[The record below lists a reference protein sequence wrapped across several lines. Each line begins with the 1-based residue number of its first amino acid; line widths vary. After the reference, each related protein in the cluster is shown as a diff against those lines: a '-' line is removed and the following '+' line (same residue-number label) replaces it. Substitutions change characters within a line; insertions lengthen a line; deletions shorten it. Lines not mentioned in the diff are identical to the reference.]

1 VGIELL
7 NVLITLVA
15 TPTNTAMEK
24 RSLTIVSLLVLA
36 VLFVIAFMFFKPLD
50 NTETAAEPTNEAVR
64 SPDSQAAD
72 STEMR
77 PRLEIKDETTPAI
90 APIREEDMTP
100 FMKSEIAGKWIRE
113 MGYSLEDIAAAQ
125 QKIRDEGYG
134 PEVVNDPGIIQRKLP
149 PRHILN
155 VSTEEILVP
164 PEIKA
169 GQPIPFT
176 LKGTAPSPTFSF
188 THFDVL
194 VQGEIIR
201 IRAIGNSDADNE
213 AGPGDGVL
221 LDGQIDPLPPGNYE
235 IVVPELGPM
244 GSFKFIV
251 TP

>member
-1 VGIELL
+1 
-7 NVLITLVA
+7 
-15 TPTNTAMEK
+15 MDK
-24 RSLTIVSLLVLA
+24 RSITIVSLLVLA
-36 VLFVIAFMFFKPLD
+36 VLFVIAFMFLQPADKAETS
-50 NTETAAEPTNEAVR
+50 TEPAKEVVL
-64 SPDSQAAD
+64 SPDGQSVD
-72 STEMR
+72 VTEMR
-77 PRLEIKDETTPAI
+77 PRLEIKDESKTAI
-90 APIREEDMTP
+90 SSIREEDMTP
-100 FMKSEIAGKWIRE
+100 FMKSEIADKWIRE

-125 QKIRDEGYG
+125 KKIMDEGYG
-134 PEVVNDPGIIQRKLP
+134 PEVVNDPGTIQRKLQ

-164 PEIKA
+164 PEAKA